1 MATLGTFTAGQ
12 VLTAAELN
20 AIGTWEDFPGG
31 TGFTSITVGNGDLT
45 QRYCVINDVVLF
57 VASFELGSTS
67 ALTGGAFSLPVTMS
81 TLDYGLSF
89 TSGMTDG
96 TIQYGSFVR
105 YNTTNQVLIR
115 AQLADDTYVR
125 AAVISSTVPFTWGSG
140 DRIAIQG
147 IYEKA

>member
-1 MATLGTFTAGQ
+1 MATLGTFTSGQ

-31 TGFTSITVGNGDLT
+31 TGFTGITVGDGDLT
-45 QRYCVINDVVLF
+45 QRYCEINDVVLF

-67 ALTGGAFSLPVTMS
+67 ALTSGVFVLPVTMS
-81 TLDYGLSF
+81 NLDYGSSF
-89 TSGMTDG
+89 TSGIIDG
-96 TIQYGSFVR
+96 STQYGSFVR
-105 YNTTNQVLIR
+105 HNTTNAVLIR
-115 AQLADDTYVR
+115 VATIGATYVQ
-125 AAVISSTVPFTWGSG
+125 AGVVSSTVPFTWGSG

>member
-20 AIGTWEDFPGG
+20 AIGTWEDFPSG
-31 TGFTSITVGNGDLT
+31 TGFTGITVGNGTLT
-45 QRYCVINDVVLF
+45 QRYCEINDVVLF

-67 ALTGGAFSLPVTMS
+67 ALTNGVFQVPVTMS
-81 TLDYGLSF
+81 SLDYGSSF
-89 TSGMTDG
+89 TSGIIDG
-96 TIQYGSFVR
+96 STQYGSFVR
-105 YNTTNQVLIR
+105 HNTTNAVLIR
-115 AQLADDTYVR
+115 AASIGATYVQ
-125 AAVISSTVPFTWGSG
+125 AAVLSSTVPFTWGSG

>member
-20 AIGTWEDFPGG
+20 AIGTWEDFPAG
-31 TGFTSITVGNGDLT
+31 TGFDGITVGNGTLI
-45 QRYCVINDVVLF
+45 QRYCVINEVVLF
-57 VASFELGSTS
+57 LASFTLGSTS
-67 ALTGGAFSLPVTMS
+67 ALTSGVFDMPVTMS
-81 TLDYGLSF
+81 SLSYGSSF
-89 TSGMTDG
+89 SSGITDG
-96 TIQYGSFVR
+96 NVQYGSFVR
-105 YNTTNQVLIR
+105 HNTTDAVLIR

-125 AAVISSTVPFTWGSG
+125 AAVISSTVPFTWGDG